1 MLTVKFTFCVPVVT
15 MAIRASILASLFALT
30 RAHALVDSLN
40 SGQDVIQR
48 DVVIIGGG
56 ASGAHAAV
64 RLREDFKKSVILV
77 EKQSILVRSSLLRVY
92 PKAAPRRLTRNV
104 KGGHV

>member
-1 MLTVKFTFCVPVVT
+1 MLTVKFTNSAPVVT
-15 MAIRASILASLFALT
+15 MAIRASILASLFALP

-48 DVVIIGGG
+48 DVVIFGGG
-56 ASGAHAAV
+56 ASGSHAAV

-77 EKQSILVRSSLLRVY
+77 EKQSILKRSSLLRVY
-92 PKAAPRRLTRNV
+92 PTGCTAETD
-104 KGGHV
+104 